1 MATAVEASS
10 SPSLPYSHMVDAH
23 LAQCKSMCTH
33 PLFKQQLPGHG
44 LRLLH
49 LLQLL
54 LGQQISRARQ
64 RRRREKVRGQTQ
76 TERHESMEEIRLL
89 QKEPGSVSLKRRPN
103 SAVLSQRVGERES
116 ESESERQRE
125 GGGGVGVE
133 RERERERERKIG
145 SPFLEDSI
153 GGWDPQK

>member
-1 MATAVEASS
+1 
-10 SPSLPYSHMVDAH
+10 
-23 LAQCKSMCTH
+23 
-33 PLFKQQLPGHG
+33 
-44 LRLLH
+44 
-49 LLQLL
+49 L

-125 GGGGVGVE
+125 GGGGGGE
-133 RERERERERKIG
+133 RERERER
-145 SPFLEDSI
+145 
-153 GGWDPQK
+153 